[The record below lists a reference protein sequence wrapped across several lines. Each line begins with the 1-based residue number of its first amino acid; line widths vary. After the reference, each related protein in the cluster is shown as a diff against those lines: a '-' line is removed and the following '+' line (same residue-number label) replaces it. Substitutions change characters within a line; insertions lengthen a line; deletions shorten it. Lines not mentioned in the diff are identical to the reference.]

1 MLQIKLTTIDILLPF
16 QLIALFVSNFERLK
30 DKLIPLFFDIATL
43 LNFFENSLAVDRLDV
58 TNLFY

>member
-1 MLQIKLTTIDILLPF
+1 MLQIKLTTIDILLAF
-16 QLIALFVSNFERLK
+16 QLIALFVSNFERLE

>member
-16 QLIALFVSNFERLK
+16 QLIALFVSNFERLE

-43 LNFFENSLAVDRLDV
+43 LNFFENSLAVDRLNV
-58 TNLFY
+58 TYLFY

>member
-16 QLIALFVSNFERLK
+16 QLIALFVSNFERLE

>member
-58 TNLFY
+58 TYLFY

>member
-43 LNFFENSLAVDRLDV
+43 LNFFENSLAVDRLNV
-58 TNLFY
+58 TYLFY

>member
-16 QLIALFVSNFERLK
+16 QLIALFVSNFERLE

-58 TNLFY
+58 TYLFY